1 MGTVSSRANV
11 RIAGIGHTGADG
23 TNRGTGGGT
32 DTCMLSR
39 QYAQRAVQHVHTA
52 CEGILA
58 RLVGMKRQRGRA
70 EGGQRKI
77 DPEIG
82 EHDMRRAFAV
92 FLAIEDQPQRHARFS
107 FDDGWVIPAFDFD
120 DRFLH
125 AVAQRRTIRFARCE
139 EEPQH
144 ARRDEQR
151 HNKRDCDVHIPAAF
165 RP

>member
-1 MGTVSSRANV
+1 
-11 RIAGIGHTGADG
+11 
-23 TNRGTGGGT
+23 
-32 DTCMLSR
+32 
-39 QYAQRAVQHVHTA
+39 
-52 CEGILA
+52 
-58 RLVGMKRQRGRA
+58 MKRQRGRA

-82 EHDMRRAFAV
+82 EHDVRRAFAV
-92 FLAIEDQPQRHARFS
+92 FLAIEDQPQRHARFG
-107 FDDGWVIPAFDFD
+107 FDDGRVIPAFDFD

-144 ARRDEQR
+144 ARSNEQR

>member
-11 RIAGIGHTGADG
+11 RIAGIGHTGADE

-39 QYAQRAVQHVHTA
+39 QYAQRAMQHVHAA

-82 EHDMRRAFAV
+82 KNDVRRTFAV
-92 FLAIEDQPQRHARFS
+92 FLAIEDQP
-107 FDDGWVIPAFDFD
+107 
-120 DRFLH
+120 
-125 AVAQRRTIRFARCE
+125 
-139 EEPQH
+139 
-144 ARRDEQR
+144 
-151 HNKRDCDVHIPAAF
+151 
-165 RP
+165 